1 MTNYWR
7 IASDKEKRTVDYEES
22 KINKKM
28 LLSLKK
34 KKKNSHSKKWQKKH
48 AMTSNP
54 TKNFLQVFFHNH
66 SNTYMKT
73 TVYAQFRIVA
83 F

>member
-34 KKKNSHSKKWQKKH
+34 KKKKFSLKK
-48 AMTSNP
+48 MTEKACND
-54 TKNFLQVFFHNH
+54 
-66 SNTYMKT
+66 
-73 TVYAQFRIVA
+73 I
-83 F
+83 